1 MAEFCECGSLII
13 DGRCTNK
20 SCTLRAAA
28 GPSTVKKHVVKAKT
42 STRGTA
48 APKPVKIPNPRRASK
63 CITYNLYD
71 NKDKDKDMGEESGT

>member
-1 MAEFCECGSLII
+1 LAEFCECGSLVV

-28 GPSTVKKHVVKAKT
+28 NPSAPKKPAARAKASSKGTVTPKPAVKA
-42 STRGTA
+42 A
-48 APKPVKIPNPRRASK
+48 NPRRASK

-71 NKDKDKDMGEESGT
+71 IKDKEPET